1 MRIRISIPS
10 QTLELHDD
18 SGWLLRRYA
27 ISTAKNGAGELNGS
41 FRTPRGAHLIRAK
54 IGAGLPANTVFKRRR
69 PTGEIWSPQLAEA
82 FPGRDWILTRILWLS
97 GLQPGFNRLGQVD
110 TMRRYVYIHGSP
122 DTVTMGEPGSI
133 GCVRMRNGDVME
145 LFDRVPVRTR
155 VDIVEFSLADGN
167 WAAMKAAAGPIRE
180 RVFVHEQH
188 VPPDMEWD
196 EHDAGACHVL
206 ARGPDGSPI
215 GTGRL
220 LPDGQIGRM
229 AVLPDWRGQGVGRA
243 LLQRLLEVAG
253 SSGVPSLMLHAQ
265 THAASFYEGFGFSG
279 SGDVFMDAGIP
290 HLMMQRMLND
300 QNPSPRMNRT

>member
-1 MRIRISIPS
+1 MRIRISIPA

-18 SGWLLRRYA
+18 SGCLLRRYA

-69 PTGEIWSPQLAEA
+69 PTGEVWSPQLAEA

-97 GLQPGFNRLGQVD
+97 GLELGFNRLGQVD

-122 DTVTMGEPGSI
+122 ETVSMGEPGSI
-133 GCVRMRNGDVME
+133 GCVRMRNSDVTE
-145 LFDRVPVRTR
+145 LFDQVPVRTR
-155 VDIVEFSLADGN
+155 VDIVEFSLTEGN
-167 WAAMKAAAGPIRE
+167 WAAMKAAASPIRE
-180 RVFVHEQH
+180 QVFVHEQH
-188 VPPDMEWD
+188 VPQSMEWD
-196 EHDAGACHVL
+196 EHDAGSCHVL
-206 ARGPDGSPI
+206 ARGPDGAPI

-229 AVLPDWRGQGVGRA
+229 AVLPEWRGRGVGRA

-253 SSGVPSLMLHAQ
+253 NAGMSCLMLHAQ
-265 THAASFYEGFGFSG
+265 MHALPFYEGFGFSG
-279 SGDVFMDAGIP
+279 SGEVFMEAGIP
-290 HLMMQRMLND
+290 HLMMQRMLNG
-300 QNPSPRMNRT
+300 QNQSLQLRRT